1 MKNKM
6 AIFLCFFIVANFAL
20 SRTASGENARMA
32 GIQITKDVPP
42 SAAAEIAAAGFDTV
56 VIYYAPFRT
65 PDDAEIMNH
74 LKSWGGAAATLGLN
88 IYVRIETGPPIDAV
102 SNTATVKYRAASSD
116 DGYPQEHKPAP
127 ASAEFW
133 QTAIFPKIDRL
144 AELSAQFPIR
154 GVVVNLRGHVRSS
167 FDAETFAEFISE
179 KKPGEDASKVEARQR
194 MSYLAGLGLSDEYEK
209 FQQDRIRGFVSD
221 YLRGLKNR
229 APGFNVLIGDYSEDP
244 LHLGFLSVTEEVY
257 KYSALVF
264 SEPGGAASGKTPVPE
279 PAWVMEVS
287 VQRFDPEELE
297 AAIGMLSLSDACFV
311 VTDAESL
318 WMDLKGIDVN
328 EWPLGSADEYLTAV
342 AASKRAD
349 GTEIEKY
356 TATLDRLAGRVEG
369 EHSGIPRL
377 ALIYSGY
384 MGYMYRDVF
393 DLLLAGAG
401 IKIDKYENTKL
412 DKLVPKLGDYDVIV
426 TAPGYNAV
434 KPGKFMPYAK
444 DLLRFVK
451 NGGALFVLDATIP
464 PQTAW
469 LGEADPELKLA
480 AEEKSGLSQKWL
492 NSEFRMLGCPSRITK
507 FPIGKFHFSEAAP
520 GWRPL
525 AKDNEDKPYVV
536 QRLYGEGMIIAI
548 ANIEA
553 EPEFLINGWEYMLK
567 VKDRFDVKID
577 PHTKPLMI
585 GRNEATFVVRTIG
598 PERKLK
604 VEARVLN
611 RNRDDQRHEQKITVG
626 AEGGARFK
634 VPFEAKEAGIY
645 RITLTF
651 TDEERGRVDRR
662 ESFSLLAPEPYEA
675 QFEKS
680 YYTTEHSAMLRVECR
695 RSPVLSRYRIKVVLR
710 GPNVETTI
718 PETPG
723 LQSYG
728 GWHYFSIDIKDLK
741 TGDYDVSIE
750 VAEDSGAKYSYTVPL
765 RKLPPGPAVETK
777 ILNFRDGLLE
787 VNGEPYFPL
796 GIYSIPPENM
806 DELAAVGVNGMIYYG
821 NSVQAESDI
830 NAAVEGKGILFS
842 AYPFYPHSRIHDAD
856 RAALEQELRDKAK
869 NNNMFMWYLADE
881 PEGFGQSPELIGEV
895 YDLVKKIDPYRPQA
909 IVMMTPAEF
918 SRYADATDIFMFDR
932 YPTPYGPLDTVG
944 LYAQRSV
951 QAVYGRKPVF
961 AIPQAFSWE
970 VWNGSYREGKEHRPN
985 YTEMRSSAIQCI
997 AADVKGIIYWAFTAS
1012 RYDMRKFPSHV
1023 EDFKRLMKELSGL
1036 IDVLMEPN
1044 TEIDISIE
1052 PDFKG
1057 IEWGAKIALRGMKY
1071 SDSKLYIFSYNGEPA
1086 ALDSV
1091 KFTLP
1096 PEISGETVE
1105 VYGENRT
1112 IPMQGN
1118 TFTDSFDYYAAH
1130 IYIVPFK

>member
-6 AIFLCFFIVANFAL
+6 AVFICFLIAANFAV
-20 SRTASGENARMA
+20 SGTASGENARMA

-65 PDDAEIMNH
+65 PDDAEIMSH
-74 LKSWGGAAATLGLN
+74 LRSWGGAAAALGLN

-102 SNTATVKYRAASSD
+102 SNTATVKYRAAASD

-154 GVVVNLRGHVRSS
+154 GVVVNLRVHVRSS

-179 KKPGEDASKVEARQR
+179 KKPGEDVSKVEARQR

-244 LHLGFLSVTEEVY
+244 LHLGFASALEDVYAEPAFVFFELLAADEKEIDLTDKKLLLELSVR
-257 KYSALVF
+257 
-264 SEPGGAASGKTPVPE
+264 
-279 PAWVMEVS
+279 
-287 VQRFDPEELE
+287 RFDPKEIE
-297 AAIGMLSLSDACFV
+297 AAVGVLNPWNVYFV
-311 VTDAESL
+311 VIDAESL
-318 WMDLKGIDVN
+318 WADLDGINVN
-328 EWPLGSADEYLTAV
+328 EWPLGAAGDYLAAV
-342 AASKRAD
+342 ASAKHA
-349 GTEIEKY
+349 GETEIGNY
-356 TATLDRLAGRVEG
+356 RATLDRLAGRVEG

-412 DKLVPKLGDYDVIV
+412 DKLVPKLGDYDAIV

-469 LGEADPELKLA
+469 LGEADPELKLV

-525 AKDNEDKPYVV
+525 AKDNEDRPYVV

-553 EPEFLINGWEYMLK
+553 DPEFLINGWEYMLK

-577 PHTKPLMI
+577 PHTKPLLI
-585 GRNEATFVVRTIG
+585 GKNEATFVVRTIG

-604 VEARVLN
+604 VEARVFN
-611 RNRDDQRHEQKITVG
+611 RNRDEQRHEQRITVG
-626 AEGGARFK
+626 AEGGARFA

-651 TDEERGRVDRR
+651 IDEERGRVDRR
-662 ESFSLLAPEPYEA
+662 ESFSFLAPEPYEA

-680 YYTTEHSAMLRVECR
+680 YYTTETEASLGVICR
-695 RSPVLSRYRIKVVLR
+695 KS
-710 GPNVETTI
+710 E
-718 PETPG
+718 
-723 LQSYG
+723 
-728 GWHYFSIDIKDLK
+728 DC
-741 TGDYDVSIE
+741 GDYEVEFTLKSNGGLIQENLESLFDMAGYFLLPISNLPPGDYEVSIE
-750 VAEDSGAKYSYTVPL
+750 VTEDDGAKYSYTVPL
-765 RKLPPGPAVETK
+765 RKLPPGPAIETK
-777 ILNFRDGLLE
+777 LLNFEGGLLE
-787 VNGEPYFPL
+787 VNGKPYFPL

-806 DELAAVGVNGMIYYG
+806 DELRQSGVNGMIYYG

-830 NAAVEGKGILFS
+830 NAAIEGKGILFS

-856 RAALEQELRDKAK
+856 RATLEQELRDKAK
-869 NNNMFMWYLADE
+869 NGNMFMWYLADE

-895 YDLVKKIDPYRPQA
+895 YDLVKEIDPYRPQA
-909 IVMMTPAEF
+909 IVMMTPSEF

-932 YPTPYGPLDTVG
+932 YPTPFGPLDSVG

-1036 IDVLMEPN
+1036 MDVLMEPN
-1044 TEIDISIE
+1044 DDIDITVE

-1057 IEWGAKIALRGMKY
+1057 IEWGAKIITKY
-1071 SDSKLYIFSYNGEPA
+1071 MVGDHYVPMLYIFAYNGEPA
-1086 ALDSV
+1086 SLDNV

-1096 PEISGETVE
+1096 ERIKDKTVE
-1105 VYGENRT
+1105 VYGENRA

-1118 TFTDSFDYYAAH
+1118 SFTDSFDYYASH
-1130 IYIVPFK
+1130 IYVVPD